1 MTSGSIISDFS
12 FSQMFIG
19 DHKVGTETD
28 LIQEF
33 SDALIGVICEK
44 LHCNLSPI
52 CQLSIVYY
60 AKLSGVKSLFNYA
73 SSISS
78 ILDKGTTVM
87 QPAISCKHANSGS
100 WPVDLNLTLLAF

>member
-44 LHCNLSPI
+44 FYCYLSPI
-52 CQLSIVYY
+52 SQLSVVYY
-60 AKLSGVKSLFNYA
+60 AKPSRANASLKFV
-73 SSISS
+73 SSIF
-78 ILDKGTTVM
+78 
-87 QPAISCKHANSGS
+87 N
-100 WPVDLNLTLLAF
+100 FR